1 MQLSIFVSIPL
12 ALIFCNHKLRKLS
25 YSNLFSDS
33 TVKSFT
39 DTHKAIFSFHC
50 EWGSVYTSLQIDLL
64 SLSIIA
70 KVERHLCTFPT
81 PSRELDTCLRTV
93 RSSNQKCKFPSNKIF
108 GGQRTV
114 LGKNEQMER
123 QKIYI
128 YIYCFCERMVL

>member
-1 MQLSIFVSIPL
+1 MQLSIFLSISL

-39 DTHKAIFSFHC
+39 DTHKPIFSFHC

-81 PSRELDTCLRTV
+81 PGREFETCLRTV
-93 RSSNQKCKFPSNKIF
+93 KSSNQKCKFPSNKIF
-108 GGQRTV
+108 GDQRTV
-114 LGKNEQMER
+114 LGKNKRTER
-123 QKIYI
+123 QNIHIYI
-128 YIYCFCERMVL
+128 AFVREWS